1 MLLGVNLMIDHAQ
14 WWPRDVKLF
23 SLWTTLGW
31 LSLDK
36 KNCHVSPWGDTWQ
49 FSIRTFLRVSAF
61 PYPEKLLLQ
70 IVVHCSSCTGEIFLL
85 QQVLILF
92 LCSTSPLPRNQMFS
106 ISKYFFPVHAS
117 NVILHSKIFLLSFLQ
132 SFSCFY
138 SLWFFVPPSVTLLPI
153 CRRMKCNM
161 NSPSL
166 MVAAVPQ
173 KICCKIRGKCCKS
186 GVKWAKVGPAGWK
199 EPLSASAL
207 LPCQLLNPLPHTLF
221 NFQLE
226 ATPKKSAEEF
236 WNFLSLSHSIC
247 PSLRLARIE
256 EKFWRHY
263 FCIHVRLK
271 NCFPQ
276 FWKVCVQFQEFE
288 WWALVQSDFQDI
300 SHSFDEHARQRDLK
314 DCRKWEKWDSF
325 RTFPCLCLH

>member
-166 MVAAVPQ
+166 MVAALPQ

-236 WNFLSLSHSIC
+236 CKFLSLLVIQYVQLSVWQELNWNFGDIIFCRRVCFESFC
-247 PSLRLARIE
+247 PTFE
-256 EKFWRHY
+256 EYAFSFR
-263 FCIHVRLK
+263 
-271 NCFPQ
+271 
-276 FWKVCVQFQEFE
+276 EFE

-300 SHSFDEHARQRDLK
+300 SHSFDEHARETEGSEGLSKVGKMR
-314 DCRKWEKWDSF
+314 F
-325 RTFPCLCLH
+325 F

>member
-31 LSLDK
+31 LSLDT

-138 SLWFFVPPSVTLLPI
+138 SLWFFVPSSVTPLPI

-166 MVAAVPQ
+166 MVAALPQ

-236 WNFLSLSHSIC
+236 CKFLSLLVIQYVQLSVWQELNWNFGDMIFFSRVCFEFFC
-247 PSLRLARIE
+247 PTFE
-256 EKFWRHY
+256 EYAFS
-263 FCIHVRLK
+263 
-271 NCFPQ
+271 
-276 FWKVCVQFQEFE
+276 FQEFE

-300 SHSFDEHARQRDLK
+300 SHSFDEHARETEGSEGLSKVGKMR
-314 DCRKWEKWDSF
+314 F
-325 RTFPCLCLH
+325 F